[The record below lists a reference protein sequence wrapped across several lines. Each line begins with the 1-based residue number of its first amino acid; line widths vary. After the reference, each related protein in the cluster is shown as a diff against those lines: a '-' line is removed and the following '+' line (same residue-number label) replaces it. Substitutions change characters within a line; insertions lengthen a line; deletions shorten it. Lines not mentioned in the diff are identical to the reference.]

1 MTDELRQPD
10 GWERLIARA
19 MNGPLVVLALIISI
33 GAGLVAL
40 AITPRE
46 EEPQIIVPLA
56 DVLVSAPGLS
66 ARQVERQ
73 VSTPL
78 EKLLSQIDGVEYVY
92 SMSQPGRAVVTVR
105 FYVGEDR
112 EDSLVKVFAK
122 LESSRDQVPAVVRSW
137 VVKPLE
143 VDDVPILVAALWSDD
158 PDRVGGYTLRRLAEE
173 MAHRL
178 KAIDS
183 TNRVT
188 VTGGYPRRIRVDL
201 DPQALAARR
210 TAPLEVIS
218 AIEAANIQ
226 LPAGSVSR
234 YDRSIVVEAGTF
246 IGSAEALGQLVVTMA
261 DGAPVYLRDVARVS
275 DGPVE
280 PDSYTWIGFGPASAH
295 KGDQG
300 EEYPAVFLSVAKQK
314 GSNAVSVSEETR
326 AYLER
331 LHQELFPPE
340 VHFQFIRDYGE
351 TADQKVDDLVSSL
364 AVAMLTMVL
373 FIAVFLGWR
382 QALVVGLAVP
392 VSYGVTLLLDLLTG
406 YTINR
411 VTLFALILALGLLV
425 DDPITGVDNI
435 SRYLRMGG
443 RSARAAVV
451 RAMVEVRSALVL
463 STLAIILA
471 FAPMFFITGMMGPYM
486 GPMAFNVPVA
496 VTVSTI
502 VTFLLTPW
510 LAYVLL
516 SRLRPEANYD
526 LGRTRLYAFYSA
538 LVGPLLASRP
548 RAWAFVAVV
557 GILFFAAVSLPV
569 YRAVP
574 LKLLPFDNKD
584 EFQILVDMPEGTT
597 LERTQSVVQSVG
609 KLLDTV
615 PEVASFSGFAGVPSP
630 MDFNG
635 LVRHYYLREAPHLGE
650 LRVTL
655 AGQRERTHQSHE
667 IVLRLRRDLQTL
679 AEREG
684 ARLKL
689 VEVPPGPPVIATVTV
704 ELYGDD
710 TTEYTTLQGG
720 ARLLAKRLESE
731 PFVVDVD
738 TSVEDD
744 QEKLTYVIDKEKA
757 ALSGVSTR
765 EAARVLALAADGQ
778 VAGYLQRPD
787 EANPLPIELR
797 LPMGRRNSPA
807 DLGAL
812 SVPSSPA
819 VGVKQKRISGGG
831 LPEQTLLRELGHFDA
846 RLVDK
851 TIYHKN
857 LRPVAYV
864 FAETAGRPP
873 AEIVADVIADEGV
886 GASAAAVPR
895 PLDERSYLNSG
906 SRDPWTLPEGVR
918 AVWDGEGEWQ
928 ITLRVFR
935 DLGIAFGVALA
946 GIFVVL
952 MIQTGL
958 PSLSLII
965 MLAIPLTV
973 IGIMPGFWLL
983 NQIGERT
990 IEGLPNPVLF
1000 TATAMIGMIAL
1011 AGIVVRNSL
1020 VLVQFV
1026 QLELLRGT
1034 DLVESL
1040 VRAGAVRM
1048 RPVVLTAVTTLLGN
1062 LVITLDP
1069 IFSGLAWAIIFGI
1082 IASTL
1087 FTLAVVPVVYFLVY
1101 GRNPTHGLPPQ
1112 RSAAE

>member
-1 MTDELRQPD
+1 MTQESGNPD
-10 GWERLIARA
+10 AWERFIARA
-19 MNGPLVVLALIISI
+19 MNGPLVVLALIVII

-56 DVLVSAPGLS
+56 DVLISAPGLS

-78 EKLLSQIDGVEYVY
+78 EKLLSQIDGVEHVY
-92 SMSQPGRAVVTVR
+92 SMSQPGNAVVTVR

-112 EDSLVKVFAK
+112 EDSLVKVFSK
-122 LESSRDQVPAVVRSW
+122 LESSRDQVPDVVRSW

-178 KAIDS
+178 KAIDN

-188 VTGGYPRRIRVDL
+188 VTGGYPRRVRVEL
-201 DPQALAARR
+201 DPQALASRQ
-210 TAPLEVIS
+210 TTPLLVAN
-218 AIEAANIQ
+218 AIEAANVQ
-226 LPAGSVSR
+226 QPAGAVSR
-234 YDRSIVVEAGTF
+234 HDRSFTVEAGTF
-246 IGSAEALGQLVVTMA
+246 ISDAEALGRLVVAVA
-261 DGAPVYLRDVARVS
+261 DGAPVYLRDVARII
-275 DGPVE
+275 DGPAE
-280 PDSYTWIGFGPASAH
+280 PDNYTWIGFGPAAAREGD
-295 KGDQG
+295 KGDV
-300 EEYPAVFLSVAKQK
+300 YPAVFLAVAKQK
-314 GSNAVSVSEETR
+314 GSNAVWVAEETL
-326 AYLER
+326 ANLNS

-340 VHFQFIRDYGE
+340 VHFQVIRNYGE
-351 TADQKVDDLVSSL
+351 TADLKVDDLVSSL
-364 AVAMLTMVL
+364 AVAMLTVVV

-451 RAMVEVRSALVL
+451 HAMSEVRSALVL

-471 FAPMFFITGMMGPYM
+471 FTPMFFITGMMGPYM
-486 GPMAFNVPVA
+486 APMAFNVPVA
-496 VTVSTI
+496 VTASTV
-502 VTFLLTPW
+502 VTFLFTPW
-510 LAYVLL
+510 LAYALL
-516 SRLRPEANYD
+516 RRLPPEADYD
-526 LGRTRLYAFYSA
+526 LGRTRLYAVYSA
-538 LVGPLLASRP
+538 LVGPLLASRL
-548 RAWAFVAVV
+548 RASAFLTIV
-557 GILFFAAVSLPV
+557 GVLFVAAVSLPM
-569 YRAVP
+569 YRTVP

-597 LERTQSVVQSVG
+597 LERTQSVVRAVG
-609 KLLDTV
+609 ELLGRV

-635 LVRHYYLREAPHLGE
+635 LVRHYYLREASHLGE

-655 AGQRERTHQSHE
+655 AGRSERSHQSHE
-667 IVLRLRRDLQTL
+667 IVLRLRRDLQAL
-679 AEREG
+679 AEKEG

-689 VEVPPGPPVIATVTV
+689 VEVPPGPPVISTLTV
-704 ELYGDD
+704 ELYGRD
-710 TTEYTTLQGG
+710 TTDYATLQGAAHALA
-720 ARLLAKRLESE
+720 ARLERE
-731 PFVVDVD
+731 PLVVDVD
-738 TSVEDD
+738 TTVEND
-744 QEKLTYVIDKEKA
+744 QEKLTYVVDKEKA

-765 EAARVLALAADGQ
+765 QAARVLALATEGL
-778 VAGYLQRPD
+778 VAGHLQLPD

-812 SVPSSPA
+812 SA
-819 VGVKQKRISGGG
+819 AGEKQKRMSGGA
-831 LPEQTLLRELGHFDA
+831 PPVWVLLRELGRFDT
-846 RLVDK
+846 RLVDN

-857 LRPVAYV
+857 LRPVVYV

-873 AEIVADVIADEGV
+873 AEVVADVIADAG
-886 GASAAAVPR
+886 GSASTASAPR
-895 PLDERSYLNSG
+895 SLDRRTYLNPG
-906 SRDPWTLPEGVR
+906 GGDAWTLPEGVR

-946 GIFVVL
+946 GIFVIL

-983 NQIGERT
+983 NQVGERV
-990 IEGLPNPVLF
+990 IAGLPNPVLF

-1026 QLELLRGT
+1026 QLELSRGT
-1034 DLVESL
+1034 VLTEAL

-1069 IFSGLAWAIIFGI
+1069 IFSGLAWAVIFGI
-1082 IASTL
+1082 SASTL
-1087 FTLAVVPVVYFLVY
+1087 FTLVVVPVVYFLVY
-1101 GRNPTHGLPPQ
+1101 GRDPTHGLPPQ
-1112 RSAAE
+1112 RSVAE